1 MEGTPEEIV
10 KWLFSQDREK
20 IFEIKEKKRR
30 RSLNANAYAW
40 TLIGKL
46 ADALRISKDQCY
58 LLMLKRYGQSEMVSV
73 VSEIDVRGYFKYYEA
88 VGETELQGKN
98 FTHYRVFKGSSEYD
112 TREMSILVDGIV
124 SECHE
129 VGIETMTPSELAKL
143 KELWRVS

>member
-1 MEGTPEEIV
+1 MEGTAEEIV

-40 TLIGKL
+40 LLIGKL
-46 ADALRISKDQCY
+46 ADVLRISKDECY
-58 LLMLKRYGQSEMVSV
+58 ILMLKRYGQSEMVSV
-73 VSEIDVRGYFKYYEA
+73 VSEIDVRGYFKYYEE
-88 VGETELQGKN
+88 VGKTFLQGKN

-124 SECHE
+124 SEAKE
-129 VGIETMTPSELAKL
+129 VGIDVITPDELEKL
-143 KELWRVS
+143 KSLWRAS

>member
-10 KWLFSQDREK
+10 KWLFSQDRAK

-46 ADALRISKDQCY
+46 ADVLRISKDQCY

-73 VSEIDVRGYFKYYEA
+73 VSEIDVRGYFKYYEP

-112 TREMSILVDGIV
+112 TREMSILVDGIA

>member
-20 IFEIKEKKRR
+20 VFEIKEKKRR

-40 TLIGKL
+40 LLIGKL
-46 ADALRISKDQCY
+46 ADVLRISKDQCY

-73 VSEIDVRGYFKYYEA
+73 MSEIDVRGYFKYYEP

-129 VGIETMTPSELAKL
+129 VGIETITPSELAKL

>member
-10 KWLFSQDREK
+10 KWLFNQDREK

-46 ADALRISKDQCY
+46 ADVLRISKDQCY

-73 VSEIDVRGYFKYYEA
+73 VSEIDVRGYFKYYEP

>member
-20 IFEIKEKKRR
+20 IFQIKEKKRR

>member
-1 MEGTPEEIV
+1 MEGTLEEIV

-73 VSEIDVRGYFKYYEA
+73 VSEIDVRGYFKYYEP

>member
-1 MEGTPEEIV
+1 MEGTAEEIV

-40 TLIGKL
+40 LLIGKL
-46 ADALRISKDQCY
+46 ADVLRISKDECY
-58 LLMLKRYGQSEMVSV
+58 ILMLKRYGQSEMVSV
-73 VSEIDVRGYFKYYEA
+73 VSEIDVRGYFKYYET
-88 VGETELQGKN
+88 VGKTFLQGKN

-124 SECHE
+124 SEAKE
-129 VGIETMTPSELAKL
+129 VGIDVITPAELEKI
-143 KELWRVS
+143 KSLWRAS

>member
-1 MEGTPEEIV
+1 MEGTAEEIV

-40 TLIGKL
+40 LLIGKL
-46 ADALRISKDQCY
+46 ADVLRISKDECY
-58 LLMLKRYGQSEMVSV
+58 ILMLKRYGQSEMVSV

-88 VGETELQGKN
+88 VGTTFLQEKN

-129 VGIETMTPSELAKL
+129 VGIETMTPSELEKL
-143 KELWRVS
+143 KSLWRAS

>member
-10 KWLFSQDREK
+10 KWLFSQDRGK

-46 ADALRISKDQCY
+46 ADALRISKDHCY

>member
-1 MEGTPEEIV
+1 MEGTAEEIV

-40 TLIGKL
+40 LLIGKL
-46 ADALRISKDQCY
+46 ADVLRISKDECY
-58 LLMLKRYGQSEMVSV
+58 VLMLKRYGQSEMVSV
-73 VSEIDVRGYFKYYEA
+73 VSEIDVRGYFKYYEE
-88 VGETELQGKN
+88 VGKTFLQGKN

-124 SECHE
+124 SEAKE
-129 VGIETMTPSELAKL
+129 VGIDVITPAELEKL
-143 KELWRVS
+143 KSLWRAS